1 MFLLVDQILITYK
14 RVFRS
19 DFIPRV
25 LKLSEEQNV
34 CIYLYIYSVSALYFP
49 RGKSV
54 RNICNR
60 HNVLC
65 ALTAHATFSSIK
77 Y

>member
-14 RVFRS
+14 RVIRS
-19 DFIPRV
+19 DFIPHD
-25 LKLSEEQNV
+25 LKLSAEQNV
-34 CIYLYIYSVSALYFP
+34 SIYLYIYSVSAQYFP
-49 RGKSV
+49 RGKNA
-54 RNICNR
+54 RNICSR